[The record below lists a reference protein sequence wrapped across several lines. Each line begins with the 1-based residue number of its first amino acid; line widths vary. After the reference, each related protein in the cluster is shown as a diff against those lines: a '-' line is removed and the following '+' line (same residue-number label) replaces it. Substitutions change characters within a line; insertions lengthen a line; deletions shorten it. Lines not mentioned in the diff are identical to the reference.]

1 MTNRI
6 GALRRPLA
14 LSQISLAS
22 ENVWVEIYYVLLGK
36 LFVAEI
42 MIHTHGDH
50 TLPASV
56 GGRYFHMFNSL
67 CLLDFPRLFLHSS
80 VMSTTNDAVSL

>member
-6 GALRRPLA
+6 GALRRLA

-22 ENVWVEIYYVLLGK
+22 IEYVWMEIYYVLLGR
-36 LFVAEI
+36 LFVAE
-42 MIHTHGDH
+42 MIIYAYGDH
-50 TLPASV
+50 TLPVSV

-67 CLLDFPRLFLHSS
+67 CLPDFPRLFLHSS

>member
-50 TLPASV
+50 TLPA
-56 GGRYFHMFNSL
+56 
-67 CLLDFPRLFLHSS
+67 
-80 VMSTTNDAVSL
+80 